1 MKKLISIISGCYNEE
16 ANLPIYYEMISKIM
30 DSLPQYDFECLI
42 ADNCSED
49 RSDEIL
55 EEIAQK
61 DKRFKIVFNLK
72 NYGPGRSGANILYR
86 AKGDAVIC
94 LASDLQ
100 DPPEMIPDFL
110 KKWEEGNKI
119 VWGQREDSKEMWLME
134 TIRCVYYRI
143 ISLISESEEI
153 ERANGFGLYD
163 REVVDWIKKAGDP
176 VPYVRN
182 LVTELG
188 YRPCVIPYTRRKRT
202 GGKSSYN
209 FFRYVE
215 DAMTA
220 MVTTSRLPL
229 RMASYLGFLAAGGS
243 LLAALIYLIYK
254 LIHWHDFNA
263 GIAPM
268 IIGLFFLGA
277 VQLICIGIVGE
288 YIGDILARIKHH
300 PIVIERK
307 TLNFDEDELE
317 KKNTVGNMEKVDD
330 HA

>member
-1 MKKLISIISGCYNEE
+1 MKKLISIMSGCYNEE
-16 ANLPIYYEMISKIM
+16 ANLPAYYETISKIM

-42 ADNCSED
+42 ADNCSKD
-49 RSDEIL
+49 RSAEIL

-72 NYGPGRSGANILYR
+72 NYGPDRSGANLFYR
-86 AKGDAVIC
+86 TKGDAVIC

-100 DPPEMIPDFL
+100 DPPEMIPVFL

-119 VWGQREDSKEMWLME
+119 VWGQREKSEEMWLME
-134 TIRCVYYRI
+134 MTRCVYYRI
-143 ISLISESEEI
+143 ISCISENEEI

-163 REVVDWIKKAGDP
+163 REVVDWIKMAGDP

-188 YRPCVIPYTRRKRT
+188 YHPCVIPYTRRARA
-202 GGKSSYN
+202 GGESSYN
-209 FFRYVE
+209 FFRYVG
-215 DAMTA
+215 DAMAA

-229 RMASYLGFLAAGGS
+229 RMATYLGFIAAGGS
-243 LLAALIYLIYK
+243 LAVSLVYLIYK
-254 LIHWHDFNA
+254 LSHWNDFNV
-263 GIAPM
+263 GIAPL

-288 YIGDILARIKHH
+288 YIGDILLRVKHR
-300 PIVIERK
+300 PMVIERK
-307 TLNFDEDELE
+307 LLNFDEHDSE
-317 KKNTVGNMEKVDD
+317 KATAVSSMETLINS
-330 HA
+330 